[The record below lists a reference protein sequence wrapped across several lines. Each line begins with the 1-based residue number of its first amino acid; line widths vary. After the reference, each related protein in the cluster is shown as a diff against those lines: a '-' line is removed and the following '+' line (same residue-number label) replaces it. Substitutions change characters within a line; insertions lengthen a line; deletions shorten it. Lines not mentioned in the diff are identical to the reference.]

1 METETLSHKALH
13 FISDCRN
20 DRICKENSFFTPCI
34 STREIWVLFCLLLAG
49 SFMALR
55 AQGIIDTNLQI
66 RNNDPTVTV
75 TVTNGNGH
83 TNPQAGDNITI
94 TLNGLP
100 TGKQAVVKAGNS
112 FGDKTLG
119 TWTIQSDN
127 SSFTFTM
134 PAYKLFIDINVQYKT
149 TPEAYSLTVETTGL
163 SSAKVA
169 VSVSGDKVTA
179 TGSSYLAKASST
191 VTASLPVSLP
201 ERVSLLG
208 IEGSAPDGSWFL
220 NPVVSEGNPYPSQI
234 TFTMPT
240 TDVVLRFI
248 FKEEAAPGGDPD
260 DPAPSPDPDPDPD
273 PSPDPD
279 DPDNPDDP
287 DPDPVANESGM
298 ESGIQLRTSDGVLY
312 IDAGSPATA
321 YIYSFSGELVREV
334 CLEGG
339 KQAVSLPRRPYIVR
353 IAGQSFKI
361 SL

>member
-1 METETLSHKALH
+1 MNLVLILMNREALDYKTLH
-13 FISDCRN
+13 FTSDRN
-20 DRICKENSFFTPCI
+20 YVRICKESRFFTSCI
-34 STREIWVLFCLLLAG
+34 STREIWVLFCLLFAG

-75 TVTNGNGH
+75 TVTNKNGH

-100 TGKQAVVKAGNS
+100 TGKQAEVKAGNS
-112 FGDKTLG
+112 FSDGTLG

-127 SSFTFTM
+127 SSFTFEM
-134 PAYKLFIDINVQYKT
+134 PAYKLFIDINVQYLK

-163 SSAKVA
+163 SSAKVTVGVA
-169 VSVSGDKVTA
+169 GDNITA
-179 TGSSYLAKASST
+179 TNSPYQVKPTTS
-191 VTASLPVSLP
+191 VTASLPASLP

-220 NPVVSEGNPYPSQI
+220 NPVVSEGSPYPGRI
-234 TFTMPT
+234 TFTMPA

-248 FKEEAAPGGDPD
+248 FKEEAAPGPGPD
-260 DPAPSPDPDPDPD
+260 TPD
-273 PSPDPD
+273 PSPGPD
-279 DPDNPDDP
+279 EPDEPDNP
-287 DPDPVANESGM
+287 DPDPVANEQIPDA
-298 ESGIQLRTSDGVLY
+298 GIRLRTSEGVLY
-312 IDAGSPATA
+312 IRTGSPATA
-321 YIYSFSGELVREV
+321 CIYTFSGELIREV
-334 CLEGG
+334 SLGG
-339 KQAVSLPRRPYIVR
+339 GEEAVSLPRHLYIVR

>member
-1 METETLSHKALH
+1 MKTETLSHKALH

-49 SFMALR
+49 SFMSLR

-83 TNPQAGDNITI
+83 TNPQSGDEITI

-100 TGKQAVVKAGNS
+100 TGKQAEVKAGNS

-127 SSFTFTM
+127 PSFTFTM
-134 PAYKLFIDINVQYKT
+134 PAYKLFIDIDVQYKT

-169 VSVSGDKVTA
+169 VSVTGHNGTA
-179 TGSSYLAKASST
+179 TNSPYQVKAKSS
-191 VTASLPVSLP
+191 VTASLPASLP

-220 NPVVSEGNPYPSQI
+220 NPVVSEGNPYPGQI

-260 DPAPSPDPDPDPD
+260 DPAPSPDP
-273 PSPDPD
+273 SPDPD

-287 DPDPVANESGM
+287 DPDPVANEPVM
-298 ESGIQLRTSDGVLY
+298 ELGIQLRTSDGVLY
-312 IDAGSPATA
+312 IDAGNPATA

-339 KQAVSLPRRPYIVR
+339 TQAVSLPRRPYIVR